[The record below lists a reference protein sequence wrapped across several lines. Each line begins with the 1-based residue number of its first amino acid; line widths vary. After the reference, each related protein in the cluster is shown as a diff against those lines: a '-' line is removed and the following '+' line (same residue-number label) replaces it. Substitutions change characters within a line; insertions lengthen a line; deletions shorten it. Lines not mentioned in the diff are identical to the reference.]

1 MSLLF
6 EGAIQRFDPERATHH
21 RPDPGA
27 VDPGLEGALPVE
39 GIVAYATSHAD
50 LAHPEREAWTC
61 LPLHGPDDATLS
73 GEFVAYADDTLRG
86 EIVVYGT
93 GDGYDWLDLEEFA
106 TTALSRRVRFWHSDY
121 RPPDRPDY
129 YESPVDDRE
138 PGRRTVDPDDLRA
151 GLLEYVEGEREA
163 ERERNRRRARER
175 TPASLA
181 RSGAGAI
188 PSLDGLG
195 DPEDGLY
202 AFRVDPLP
210 EGIEDRRSLDVRDEF
225 GIYEGNE
232 ALLHAPDGRGPDAFP
247 LRVTVEAVRGS
258 RVRCDV
264 AWEAVDSR
272 GAAGSFLARGREGF
286 ALTELCNPVPYDRER
301 AGVEAATESFG
312 DVLAGRRPLTFAD
325 TAAAESEPMDPELN
339 QEQGV
344 AVEHALLADDLFCIH
359 GPPGTGKTRTLVEV
373 VRRAV
378 DAGRDVLVCADSNQ
392 AVDNVVV
399 GSSTAD
405 RADDRS
411 LHAHAQHGSGE
422 FTLRR
427 QNARRSASSLVRDRY
442 GSTDE
447 RPDVVAATNSS
458 AAALSRTFDLV
469 VVDEATQATFTATCI
484 PLSKAEKAVLA
495 GDHRQLPPFSSTEDP
510 PDSAYGESLF
520 EHVYAEGGVYEG
532 VGVQLRTQYRMH
544 RDVVYFPNRRFY
556 DGSLRTGRDVPPL
569 GGTAIE
575 GFDIGG
581 TEVGDG
587 HSTANPWEAGLV
599 VRLVE
604 RLRGDGVPP
613 EGIGVITPYTA
624 QSELL
629 RSRLDPAVEVD
640 TVDSFQGSEKTAVVL
655 SLTRSNP
662 QGEVG
667 FLGRPAD
674 GPRRLNVALTR
685 AKRYLAVVGDWSTL
699 RADPPDGRAKTVDL
713 YRALHSYLVDTGRMR
728 EVVREFVDPVR

>member
-6 EGAIQRFDPERATHH
+6 EGAIRRFDPVASDHH
-21 RPDPGA
+21 RPAPETLRAG
-27 VDPGLEGALPVE
+27 VESSLPVE
-39 GIVAYATSHAD
+39 GIVAYATSHPG
-50 LAHPEREAWTC
+50 LSHPERDGWTC
-61 LPLHGPDDATLS
+61 VPLHGPDDATLR
-73 GEFVAYADDTLRG
+73 EEYLAYASDDLRG
-86 EIVVYGT
+86 EILVYEGE
-93 GDGYDWLDLEEFA
+93 DGHDWIPLSEFA
-106 TTALSRRVRFWHSDY
+106 TTPLSRRVRFWHSDF
-121 RPPDRPDY
+121 RPAELPDY

-138 PGRRTVDPDDLRA
+138 PGRRTVDPDDLRE

-163 ERERNRRRARER
+163 ERDRNRRRAAER

-188 PSLDGLG
+188 PSLVGLG
-195 DPEDGLY
+195 RPEDGSY
-202 AFRVDPLP
+202 EFQVDPLP
-210 EGIEDRRSLDVRDEF
+210 DGVEAGSLDVRDEF

-232 ALLHAPDGRGPDAFP
+232 ALLHAPEGAPGAFP
-247 LRVTVEAVRGS
+247 LRLTVEEVRGS
-258 RVRCDV
+258 RIRCAV
-264 AWEAVDSR
+264 AWGAVDSR
-272 GAAGSFLARGREGF
+272 GAVGGFLGRRREGY
-286 ALTELCNPVPYDRER
+286 ALTELCNPVPYDREER
-301 AGVEAATESFG
+301 GVAAALDSFG
-312 DVLAGRRPLTFAD
+312 DVLAGRRPLTFTD
-325 TAAAESEPMDPELN
+325 TAAAESVPMDPELN

-359 GPPGTGKTRTLVEV
+359 GPPGTGKTRAVVEI

-399 GSSTAD
+399 GSSTPE
-405 RADDRS
+405 RADERS

-427 QNARRSASSLVRDRY
+427 LNARRSSSSMVRERYASVDGRA
-442 GSTDE
+442 E
-447 RPDVVAATNSS
+447 VVAATNSS
-458 AAALSRTFDLV
+458 AATLSRTFDLV

-484 PLSKAEKAVLA
+484 PLSRSEKAVLV
-495 GDHRQLPPFSSTEDP
+495 GDHRQLPPFSSTDEP
-510 PDSAYGESLF
+510 PESAYGESLF

-556 DGSLRTGRDVPPL
+556 GGSLRTGRDVPAL
-569 GGTAIE
+569 GETAVE

-581 TEVGDG
+581 TEVRRG

-604 RLRGDGVPP
+604 RLRDDGLLP
-613 EGIGVITPYTA
+613 EEIGVITPYTA
-624 QSELL
+624 QSDLL
-629 RSRLDPAVEVD
+629 SSRLDPGVEVD
-640 TVDSFQGSEKTAVVL
+640 TVDSFQGSEKTAIVL
-655 SLTRSNP
+655 SLTRSNAE
-662 QGEVG
+662 GEVG

-699 RADPPDGRAKTVDL
+699 RADPPEGREKTVGL
-713 YRALHSYLVDTGRMR
+713 YRDLHAHLTDTGRMR
-728 EVVREFVDPVR
+728 TVVREFVEPVR